1 MADNYEQKNSWREPV
16 EIGKIEA
23 NIVYIKQTYNE
34 QGKYELIAEDA
45 KTVESFEIS
54 SLDLNEG
61 VKIPVGSN
69 SINNK
74 QAKNTNEVE
83 HGK

>member
-23 NIVYIKQTYNE
+23 NIVDIKQMYNE

-61 VKIPVGSN
+61 VKIPVESN
-69 SINNK
+69 IKQNK
-74 QAKNTNEVE
+74 STNEVE
-83 HGK
+83 HGE